1 MLPGPDDSGGTRR
14 LRSGLCKYGLSRAR
28 GMRDN
33 LAFQRPLPEGTT
45 MIARTWHGRVM
56 TEKADSYMGYLKRT
70 GLSDFRSTPGN
81 MGVYVLRRDEGGITH
96 FMVTTLWSS
105 MDAIKSFAGEN
116 PDRARYYPQDDEFL
130 LEREPLVTHYDVLMA
145 VTGPPTG

>member
-1 MLPGPDDSGGTRR
+1 
-14 LRSGLCKYGLSRAR
+14 
-28 GMRDN
+28 
-33 LAFQRPLPEGTT
+33 

-56 TEKADSYMGYLKRT
+56 TEKADAYLAYLKRT

-105 MDAIKSFAGEN
+105 MDPILSFAGEN

-130 LEREPLVTHYDVLMA
+130 LEREPLVTHYDVAMA
-145 VTGPPTG
+145 ITGPPTT